1 MWVAT
6 PLFPL
11 VDWAVGVA
19 VELGAQIVPWFT
31 GRDIPERDAG
41 ITQLLLVKSA
51 SGGTAAIRQV
61 KKKPCSYGQQQVIK
75 VWLY

>member
-1 MWVAT
+1 MWVAQ

-31 GRDIPERDAG
+31 GTGIPELDAG

-51 SGGTAAIRQV
+51 SGGTPAIRQV
-61 KKKPCSYGQQQVIK
+61 NKENPVNM
-75 VWLY
+75 VNNR